1 MRTDYPLPDVSVTLV
16 ALAALCWG
24 LSGGIAG
31 MLVAEGW
38 DAYVVAFYRG
48 AIGLVFVLGWLAL
61 RPQNSGLADRWLW
74 FWAVVAGLGV
84 AGNFAFYFISI
95 ANASVAVA
103 ATLMYC
109 APVYVYLI
117 SFAFRLEAST
127 PFKWGAIAGVLIG
140 IVLLTGIYDVEAGG
154 VSPLGIA
161 AGLASGL
168 CYAAFIFGFKNASA
182 HGSPQAILVIAFT
195 ALVLILVWPGDPA
208 QTVAALRA
216 PEWPLFAVLGVLG
229 AGLSFFLYVV
239 GMRRA
244 KPTTAS
250 IVATVEPITASLFGV
265 LILSE
270 SLAGLQLLGMGLIL
284 FTVTSLSVHSNT

>member
-1 MRTDYPLPDVSVTLV
+1 MRTTDLTPDVSVILV

-31 MLVAEGW
+31 VLMAEGW

-48 AIGLVFVLGWLAL
+48 AIGLVFVLFWLAL
-61 RPQNSGLADRWLW
+61 RPQNSGLADRRLW
-74 FWAVVAGLGV
+74 FWAAIAGLGV

-95 ANASVAVA
+95 SNASVAVA

-117 SFAFRLEAST
+117 SFALRLEAST
-127 PFKWGAIAGVLIG
+127 PFKWAAIAAVLIG
-140 IVLLTGIYDVEAGG
+140 IVLLTGIHDVETGG
-154 VSPLGIA
+154 ISPLGIA
-161 AGLASGL
+161 AGLLSGL
-168 CYAAFIFGFKNASA
+168 CYAGFIFGFKNAST

-195 ALVLILVWPGDPA
+195 ALVMILFWPGDPA

-244 KPTTAS
+244 QPTTAS
-250 IVATVEPITASLFGV
+250 IVAMVEPITASLFGV
-265 LILSE
+265 VILSE

-284 FTVTSLSVHSNT
+284 FTVTALSVHSNT